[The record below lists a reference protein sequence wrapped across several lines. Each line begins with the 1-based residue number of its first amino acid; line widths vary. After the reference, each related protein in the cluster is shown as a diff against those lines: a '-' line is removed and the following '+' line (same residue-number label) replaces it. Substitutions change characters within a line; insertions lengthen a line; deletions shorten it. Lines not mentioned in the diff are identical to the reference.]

1 MHELLNYQGI
11 LFAGAW
17 LTLQV
22 ALLSLLL
29 AVTLGLL
36 GALAKLSHSALLK
49 SIATLYTTII
59 RGIPDLI
66 LMLLIFFGGQV
77 LINDLNYNL
86 NEWLNEFISR
96 FSPAHEWYSFLPDYI
111 DISPYFAGIVT
122 IGFIFGAYMAE
133 TFRGAYLSVEKGQ
146 LEAATAYG
154 MSSYKIF
161 VRVMFPQMMR
171 HALPGIGNNWLVLL
185 KTTSL
190 VSIIGL
196 QDMVKIAGDAS
207 GSTQQPFTFY
217 LAVAIIFL
225 LFTSISTAFLKWAER
240 KYTIKTRQIRWI
252 FLLLRMNT
260 CFTLKACG
268 QRYGQSHFHQYWDC

>member
-1 MHELLNYQGI
+1 MQELLNYQSV
-11 LFAGAW
+11 LLQGAW
-17 LTLQV
+17 LTVQV

-36 GALAKLSHSALLK
+36 GALAKISHSRILRL
-49 SIATLYTTII
+49 IATLYTTII

-66 LMLLIFFGGQV
+66 LMLLIFFGGQM
-77 LINDLNYNL
+77 LINSLSYTINESL
-86 NEWLNEFISR
+86 NEYFTHYDAS
-96 FSPAHEWYSFLPDYI
+96 HEWYAYLPDYI

-133 TFRGAYLSVEKGQ
+133 TFRGAILSVEKGQ
-146 LEAATAYG
+146 IEAAKAYG
-154 MSSYKIF
+154 MSKYKIF
-161 VRVMFPQMMR
+161 FRVTFPQMMR

-185 KTTSL
+185 KTTAL

-217 LAVAIIFL
+217 LAVAFIFL
-225 LFTSISTAFLKWAER
+225 FFTAISSALLKRLEDKYSIQ
-240 KYTIKTRQIRWI
+240 TR
-252 FLLLRMNT
+252 
-260 CFTLKACG
+260 
-268 QRYGQSHFHQYWDC
+268 